1 MFESRK
7 KANREQVDKQKM

>member
-7 KANREQVDKQKM
+7 KTNREQVDKQKM